1 MSPAGVPDS
10 GLESFL
16 DAASAGAA
24 PDLFRLD
31 GATDGDRERGNQHC
45 VLLRHLQA
53 RSFWGLA
60 VCGGAHSRR
69 GA

>member
-1 MSPAGVPDS
+1 VAGT

-45 VLLRHLQA
+45 FLLRHLQA
-53 RSFWGLA
+53 RSFRVPA
-60 VCGGAHSRR
+60 VCGGAHSELYVTIV
-69 GA
+69 